1 MRVTRS
7 TVLGGAIAIAALI
20 CSQSE
25 SIADDACKQMQV
37 YLSISPHHREDVM
50 SYIAPRLQKD
60 LGVELVTE
68 AIGSAM
74 MVDRVNAQANAPR
87 ITIAQ
92 WDVPIGI
99 AACEKGVCELIDLPR
114 APNAQHLADWAYSKD
129 KDGKVDV
136 LSTGAIGVG
145 FLYNADAFAKH
156 NIKPPTSW
164 RQLADSAYA
173 GRLGLTAPQSSMGTA
188 ELVMLARLGGGGEAN
203 IDPGFAATKSILADG
218 NTVFTW
224 SSEMSNLL
232 QLGDMWIAVNSS
244 NLAPALRAQGL
255 PIRFVWPEEGAP
267 TVNSGLSIIKGAPCQ
282 AAAYEYINL
291 YYSPEFQ
298 LIHMMSGGGLSP
310 VASVWDKLTQQ
321 QMADLDIHPGDIKR
335 LTNLDWQ
342 KINADR
348 PGWIER
354 WQREIH

>member
-1 MRVTRS
+1 MGIRATL
-7 TVLGGAIAIAALI
+7 LGGTLAVAALFGTP
-20 CSQSE
+20 SPSVADE
-25 SIADDACKQMQV
+25 SCKQMQV

-74 MVDRVNAQANAPR
+74 MVDRVNAQVGAPR
-87 ITIAQ
+87 ISIAQ

-99 AACEKGVCELIDLPR
+99 AACEKGVCEPLDLSR
-114 APNAQHLADWAYSKD
+114 APNAEDLADWAYSKG
-129 KDGKVDV
+129 KDGKVNV
-136 LSTGAIGVG
+136 LTTGAIGVG

-156 NIKPPTSW
+156 NITPPTSW
-164 RQLADSAYA
+164 KQLTDGAYT

-203 IDPGFAATKSILADG
+203 ISPGFDTTKSILAKS

-232 QLGDMWIAVNSS
+232 QLGDLWLAVNSS

-267 TVNSGLSIIKGAPCQ
+267 TVNSGLSLIKGAPCQ
-282 AAAYEYINL
+282 AAAYEYVNL

-310 VASVWDKLTQQ
+310 VASVWNRLTPQ
-321 QMADLDIHPGDIKR
+321 QMTDLDLHPGDIKR